1 MIATR
6 EGVPIRLDQL
16 AQVRF
21 GQAIRHGSASENGK
35 EVVVGTAVMRIGE
48 NSRTVASA
56 VAARLDEINASL
68 PTDVVVQPVLDRT
81 ALVNS
86 TIKTVATNLTEGALL
101 VIVVPFLLLGN
112 FRAALIAALVIPI
125 TMLMTSFGML
135 REIGRTHV

>member
-6 EGVPIRLDQL
+6 EGVPIRLDQV

-56 VAARLDEINASL
+56 VAARLDAINASL
-68 PTDVVVQPVLDRT
+68 TTDVGVQPVSERT
-81 ALVNS
+81 ALVNRS
-86 TIKTVATNLTEGALL
+86 EER
-101 VIVVPFLLLGN
+101 
-112 FRAALIAALVIPI
+112 RAGQGCV
-125 TMLMTSFGML
+125 
-135 REIGRTHV
+135 RTCRSRSSPVSKQKN